1 MRVLSFDPGIDFMG
15 WSVID
20 VSETDE
26 VCRVVACGTLLGKD
40 YYKEHPMPLRKK
52 FKRPFIILQS
62 YKKVFRDLISEY
74 KPDAVVSE
82 GAFAHTFI
90 AAAFSLI
97 TIIHVL
103 RQACFD
109 VTEKDIHIVAP
120 MQTKVTLT
128 GKSMADKDLIKA
140 SVHAHKD
147 IILPKDTSGLSEH
160 SYDAIGHG
168 YCYIQ
173 MVLHPEKFPAKKK
186 KKRKVNKK

>member
-15 WSVID
+15 WSVIEC
-20 VSETDE
+20 SESNE

-40 YYKEHPMPLRKK
+40 YYKHHPLSLRKK
-52 FKRPFIILQS
+52 FKRPFVILQS
-62 YKKVFRDLISEY
+62 YKKVFRDLIKEH

-103 RQACFD
+103 RQACYD
-109 VTEKDIHIVAP
+109 VLEQDLHIVAP

-128 GKSMADKDLIKA
+128 GKSMADKNMIKT

-147 IILPKDTSGLSEH
+147 IILPKNSTALSEH
-160 SYDAIGHG
+160 TYDAIGHG

-173 MVLHPEKFPAKKK
+173 MCLHPEKFPTK
-186 KKRKVNKK
+186 KKRKKNKK